1 MKAILI
7 TSHLQTTIRSS
18 SKLCIYRVVDQDLT
32 FKARVA
38 LASWV
43 NTPFLPPGVPA
54 SIIAD
59 ARKPKAKPNGKEKA
73 KEVIIES
80 HEKIIEIDD
89 SDSDSN

>member
-54 SIIAD
+54 SILLQMPAN
-59 ARKPKAKPNGKEKA
+59 RKLKEKA

-80 HEKIIEIDD
+80 HEKFIEIDD